1 MSLKTQFQ
9 KTCARIRTAA
19 PVIIFFLLLFYSVM
33 FFFNIRF
40 VMIVSSVTVLFK
52 INYRKYL
59 TWRKRLTLV
68 LSQLVLSLC
77 AFLATVSLP
86 LCIALNLIIPFL
98 LVMFE
103 ASQFNPMGYFSG
115 AMTFVFLQMR
125 PVGFDGIAMQTGIM
139 LYALLFF
146 VIGQYLLQ
154 CVAQKKKT
162 ADCTEEKA
170 LVMLADAID
179 RHVLMGE
186 PSGAIHALFDMQQS
200 FYKKAYQHRSIYSG
214 LGKDGKVSYLFALLL
229 QRAVYFLSR
238 PGEECDR
245 LSPEE
250 KDYVR
255 RLTECIRTAAAGL
268 DDPAALACGN
278 ALLQETKACD
288 GPLYRFVENFLGLL
302 TLILKW
308 RQNPDDARGQWETHR
323 HRPLLRRLRQQML
336 PDAFEMRFALRL
348 STVLTVGFVFS
359 MVFQYEHAYWFVMNA
374 FLLLRPMYEDS
385 TYRMKTR
392 FVGTLIGC
400 LIIHLLLPTDSPMLT
415 HLAIASFM
423 VVGMYAEVPGTFIH
437 SVFVTCFAMAMA
449 TLMLPQPVAIE
460 LRILYVAAAAVFVLI
475 VNRFFF
481 PTSLTSQFQ
490 YNIEVLFHLEHQ
502 YLRMVEKSLD
512 SSLDYGEV
520 GDAQMQ
526 YHLLYDQLL
535 DYLKNNSETVDVPF
549 YRRLFVTAWY
559 LVSEAEQL
567 LLIIGQQPLDSGE
580 VQDVQH
586 FITGNRCVLDEIQEI
601 LGLPAEKT
609 AHKSMGEHYVRTI
622 KDLPVLSYIMT
633 RYSQALS
640 YLYRLVITRD
650 PDQTR
655 SF

>member
-1 MSLKTQFQ
+1 
-9 KTCARIRTAA
+9 
-19 PVIIFFLLLFYSVM
+19 
-33 FFFNIRF
+33 
-40 VMIVSSVTVLFK
+40 
-52 INYRKYL
+52 
-59 TWRKRLTLV
+59 
-68 LSQLVLSLC
+68 
-77 AFLATVSLP
+77 
-86 LCIALNLIIPFL
+86 
-98 LVMFE
+98 
-103 ASQFNPMGYFSG
+103 
-115 AMTFVFLQMR
+115 
-125 PVGFDGIAMQTGIM
+125 
-139 LYALLFF
+139 
-146 VIGQYLLQ
+146 
-154 CVAQKKKT
+154 
-162 ADCTEEKA
+162 
-170 LVMLADAID
+170 
-179 RHVLMGE
+179 
-186 PSGAIHALFDMQQS
+186 MQQS
-200 FYKKAYQHRSIYSG
+200 FYKKA
-214 LGKDGKVSYLFALLL
+214 
-229 QRAVYFLSR
+229 
-238 PGEECDR
+238 C
-245 LSPEE
+245 
-250 KDYVR
+250 
-255 RLTECIRTAAAGL
+255 
-268 DDPAALACGN
+268 
-278 ALLQETKACD
+278 
-288 GPLYRFVENFLGLL
+288 
-302 TLILKW
+302 
-308 RQNPDDARGQWETHR
+308 R

-437 SVFVTCFAMAMA
+437 AVFVTCFAMAMA

-567 LLIIGQQPLDSGE
+567 LLIIGQQRLDSGE